1 MPVTKLDAKKNMQ
14 AGKKE
19 LTIDYGSVFFTGDVT
34 YQCGAPNCRKVA
46 VPSTGRTEMQV
57 RAGVRESDPLEFRFQ
72 AEGAVGLI

>member
-1 MPVTKLDAKKNMQ
+1 MTCITCQVARNTCH
-14 AGKKE
+14 E
-19 LTIDYGSVFFTGDVT
+19 SHIT
-34 YQCGAPNCRKVA
+34 KVA